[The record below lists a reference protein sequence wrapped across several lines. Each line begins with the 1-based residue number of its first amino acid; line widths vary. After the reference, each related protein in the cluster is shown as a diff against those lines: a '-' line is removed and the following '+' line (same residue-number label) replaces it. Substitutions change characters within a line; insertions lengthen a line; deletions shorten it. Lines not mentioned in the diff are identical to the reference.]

1 MPRYFDS
8 PSLFQ
13 EDILV
18 RIPAL
23 MNQVAASEKRNL
35 RLEQERGTS
44 EPPSR
49 RPDDGDPECD

>member
-23 MNQVAASEKRNL
+23 MNQVAASEKRMQ
-35 RLEQERGTS
+35 RLEQEPGVTES
-44 EPPSR
+44 PSR
-49 RPDDGDPECD
+49 NPNDGDPECD